1 MARLGSFIMRTII
14 LWYTYSMVLDVIEA
28 PRTHEVQRSGSY
40 IIEQSRSKEQIKV
53 AGYLNIETFRI
64 MCVIIAFNSYL
75 PSLSSLA

>member
-1 MARLGSFIMRTII
+1 MRTII

-28 PRTHEVQRSGSY
+28 PRTYEVQHSIKRSGSY
-40 IIEQSRSKEQIKV
+40 IIEQSHSKEQIKV